1 MKQIS
6 VIILGGGNRG
16 SAYSKHMVQL
26 PEQYKIVGMADPDP
40 ARREKFQKNCGVLA
54 ENCYASWEEILAQP
68 KMADVCMIT
77 MVDNMHYYPALKAIE
92 KGYNLLLEKPV
103 AQTAQEC
110 ADIAL
115 AAQKKGVSV
124 LVCHVLRYT
133 PFFNRVKEL
142 IMDGTLGDI
151 ISVIHVEAVGNVPE
165 PQLRPWQLAQRGGVH
180 THAAGE
186 KLSRPG
192 CSPVAAG

>member
-16 SAYSKHMVQL
+16 SAYSKHMVSL

-40 ARREKFQKNCGVLA
+40 ARRKKFQKNCGIPA
-54 ENCYASWEEILAQP
+54 ENCYASWEEILEQP

-110 ADIAL
+110 
-115 AAQKKGVSV
+115 V
-124 LVCHVLRYT
+124 R
-133 PFFNRVKEL
+133 R
-142 IMDGTLGDI
+142 
-151 ISVIHVEAVGNVPE
+151 AVG
-165 PQLRPWQLAQRGGVH
+165 
-180 THAAGE
+180 
-186 KLSRPG
+186 
-192 CSPVAAG
+192 